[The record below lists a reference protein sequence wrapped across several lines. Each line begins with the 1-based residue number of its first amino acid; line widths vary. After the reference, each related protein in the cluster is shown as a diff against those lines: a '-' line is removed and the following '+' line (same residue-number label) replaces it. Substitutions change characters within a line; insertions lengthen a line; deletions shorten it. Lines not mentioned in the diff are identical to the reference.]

1 MDWNILAPIIVAF
14 GGIELVKYIG
24 SLIINRKGNKTLDEK
39 TSFENNFKI
48 YKDQI
53 EYLSGRIKELQ
64 ISLDEKDCKIK
75 NLQNDFDKL
84 KDKYVELCNAIKK

>member
-64 ISLDEKDCKIK
+64 LSLDEKDTKIK
-75 NLQNDFDKL
+75 ELEESFDAL
-84 KDKYVELCNAIKK
+84 KNKYIELCSIIKK

>member
-24 SLIINRKGNKTLDEK
+24 SLIVNRKGNKTLDEK

-64 ISLDEKDCKIK
+64 LSLDEKDTKIK
-75 NLQNDFDKL
+75 ELEESFDAL
-84 KDKYVELCNAIKK
+84 KNKYIELCSVIKK